1 MALLASL
8 IYEVLL
14 SPFFFK
20 FEVKKTVMKRKM
32 TYFSKLIKI
41 IFFLCITYSFQ
52 ENGLRSQYLK
62 LRTQL
67 LQQRYNVDSISTSR
81 SISARSSSRVSYVS
95 INSNFS
101 FLFILGCISTIIENW
116 IFSLD
121 DL

>member
-1 MALLASL
+1 MWQQQAFVIDAKFNAHRAQNHPNFRTLYIRRRNQLL
-8 IYEVLL
+8 
-14 SPFFFK
+14 
-20 FEVKKTVMKRKM
+20 RD
-32 TYFSKLIKI
+32 
-41 IFFLCITYSFQ
+41 YSRPD

-101 FLFILGCISTIIENW
+101 FLFIFGCISTTIEN
-116 IFSLD
+116 
-121 DL
+121 